1 MKKRIL
7 SLLLAALMVLCVI
20 PAISLVSYAATPDT
34 VEDYM
39 TALGVS
45 EGGTDDSYGIEVAK
59 LAGLPQKVIS
69 RAKEELRELEV
80 MGRQKLSETLEKT
93 AEHQFSFNAIN
104 EQNAIAKL
112 RAADINTM
120 SPMDALMFIKDIK
133 DTL

>member
-45 EGGTDDSYGIEVAK
+45 EGDTDDKA
-59 LAGLPQKVIS
+59 
-69 RAKEELRELEV
+69 
-80 MGRQKLSETLEKT
+80 
-93 AEHQFSFNAIN
+93 HF
-104 EQNAIAKL
+104 IAL
-112 RAADINTM
+112 I
-120 SPMDALMFIKDIK
+120 
-133 DTL
+133 